1 MMKYTP
7 LHKDWYYSYVD
18 IPNLDNI
25 KEEIIRL
32 IKTSNQK
39 YEVNLIYS
47 NYTRK
52 TVFKNCPH
60 LKEYLCRIE
69 LDKKFNRML
78 VSKDLSLEKK
88 QKVHVDTYD
97 PNITTHSLNIGLLD
111 YKESYTAW
119 YKTNKVKLRESSEFG
134 LNPITNYAYLF
145 VEEAEEINRVEYDNR
160 PILVN
165 TTILHKGI
173 SDKKTR
179 LICGL
184 RFSPE
189 LTEEDIKRMGIKNPH
204 IQEQ

>member
-1 MMKYTP
+1 MKYTP
-7 LHKDWYYSYVD
+7 LYPNWFFSYLN
-18 IPNLDNI
+18 IPNLDII
-25 KEEIIRL
+25 KKEIIQL
-32 IKTSNQK
+32 ITTPNEK
-39 YEVNLIYS
+39 YEINLIYS
-47 NYTRK
+47 NYTRNV
-52 TVFKNCPH
+52 VFQNCPY
-60 LKEYLCRIE
+60 LKEYLCQVG
-69 LDKKFNRML
+69 LNKKFNRML

-97 PNITTHSLNIGLLD
+97 PNITTHSLNIGLLNHE
-111 YKESYTAW
+111 ESYTAW
-119 YKTNKVKLRESSEFG
+119 YKTNKIQLRESSEFG

-189 LTEEDIKRMGIKNPH
+189 LTEGDIKRMGIKNPH
-204 IQEQ
+204 IQEI